1 MFFKNIDTWEQK
13 TLRIAYILF
22 TIAYYI
28 FTLLIPVII
37 IGCRYEIF
45 KKVSSYRLTGWGIIL
60 IVVVVFVA
68 IRTLNKALNK
78 LPETTLNEQ
87 RLKYSLLGV
96 KALVIPI
103 FIVIVMGMLKNDFT
117 LAYKTILLCVIFFIV
132 GILIDYLFIKYLE
145 REIELRRKAKEKIE
159 VDKRVENLKK

>member
-45 KKVSSYRLTGWGIIL
+45 KKVSNYRLTGWGIIL

-145 REIELRRKAKEKIE
+145 REIELRRKAKEQIE

>member
-45 KKVSSYRLTGWGIIL
+45 KKVSNYRLTGWGIIL

-96 KALVIPI
+96 KALIVPI

-117 LAYKTILLCVIFFIV
+117 LAYKTILLCVIFFII
-132 GILIDYLFIKYLE
+132 GIVIDYLFIKYLE
-145 REIELRRKAKEKIE
+145 REIELRRKAKEQIE

>member
-45 KKVSSYRLTGWGIIL
+45 KKVSNYRLTGWGIIL
-60 IVVVVFVA
+60 IIVVVFVA

-78 LPETTLNEQ
+78 LPETTINEQ
-87 RLKYSLLGV
+87 RLKYTLLGV

-117 LAYKTILLCVIFFIV
+117 LAYKTILLCVIFFII
-132 GILIDYLFIKYLE
+132 GIVIDYLFIKYLE